1 MALQAYTGVHVAVH
15 VAVAYTCT
23 AHVLWLSF
31 ELSRHFTELEQVGH
45 YLIMNLFGQHSRE
58 ESESLRYQG
67 SGPVLSAEI
76 CDFKGIAQK
85 SEMLTI

>member
-45 YLIMNLFGQHSRE
+45 YLIMTILGSIQER
-58 ESESLRYQG
+58 SLSLCGTRAL
-67 SGPVLSAEI
+67 VL
-76 CDFKGIAQK
+76 CFRLK
-85 SEMLTI
+85 SVISKE